1 LVLLACIASFGLMS
15 GCGKGWEMDY
25 GEPVAQFLQEDVGQ
39 KGKAFLGKKVTVKG
53 TVTKVDVGDPDAAWI
68 HLEGGIRCVHLSGRD
83 EIAWRRGVVC

>member
-1 LVLLACIASFGLMS
+1 
-15 GCGKGWEMDY
+15 MDY

-68 HLEGGIRCVHLSGRD
+68 HLEGGIRCIHLSGRD